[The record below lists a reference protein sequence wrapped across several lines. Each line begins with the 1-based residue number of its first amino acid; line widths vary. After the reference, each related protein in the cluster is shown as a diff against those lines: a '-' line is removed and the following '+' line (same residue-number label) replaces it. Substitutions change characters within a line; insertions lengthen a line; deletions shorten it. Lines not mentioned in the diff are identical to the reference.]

1 MTRGLFVCVVCVLSL
16 YGSENARHDH
26 LFSLAEN
33 LSDENAKI
41 VWYKNARSGDP
52 RGAEYLLKFAGKDS
66 YWMAQLA
73 KMSNFASQA
82 SIRDNFANNAESK
95 QLQSHRAKAAYYM
108 ATVQVRKR
116 ERMYWYEIAAK
127 LNHAKSQFELAL
139 LMEQGTQAR
148 LGLLK
153 QSAQNAYEP
162 AVRTLSQYYR
172 QVLFDMSKPA
182 GQNKHASQN
191 KQDSEPNTE
200 ASLQHTELQE
210 TAIYWLEQAAQFDSQ
225 SAFELGLL
233 QWQLANAEGALI
245 ALSQANILGSKTAS
259 AYSEAIQ
266 KGRKVSV
273 DEIFVPIGQSTS
285 FPENCSQHLQFIAS
299 SLHTK
304 VRAEYI
310 KKRFENDKRF
320 AQLPICIK
328 DVVWLDDSELACQN
342 NDGQRRVTCDLTRLA
357 SVKKQPNFTHLVVF
371 ADSGRAYVQRGVMYL
386 DRFDAYSVFVHELA
400 HFVGFVDEY
409 ALSAQMASVHCVSEN
424 APNLITADVLGELEQ
439 TKLEYWEMISDGSVD
454 ISESKTCEQFERKSF
469 KPSPNITF
477 LEHHDIEYIPTIY
490 SRMWQKQLAK
500 QKHQVHAAQEF
511 LHLARREAR
520 PSFIEF
526 WDSFNTK

>member
-245 ALSQANILGSKTAS
+245 ALSQANI
-259 AYSEAIQ
+259 
-266 KGRKVSV
+266 
-273 DEIFVPIGQSTS
+273 
-285 FPENCSQHLQFIAS
+285 
-299 SLHTK
+299 
-304 VRAEYI
+304 YI